1 MSVGSVTSSS
11 LQRDLIS
18 ALRQTRATSA
28 QQTDGNSFAVA
39 SQTMGA
45 STAAGAATA
54 SGSAASGPALSNDLM
69 ASLLQVQSDF
79 SQINAQGGLAPP
91 TSLPSVIDGSA
102 SDGSSE
108 DSQAAG
114 NPVPVHHPRG
124 HHVRPAGSAASDV
137 TGSSLSASDGTTA
150 AAATGGRSGGDA
162 NPLSGIEDG
171 LQALLQQ
178 VTKAI
183 AAYTTA
189 GPVGLAASAL
199 STSSKT

>member
-39 SQTMGA
+39 SQTTGA

-91 TSLPSVIDGSA
+91 TSSPSVTDGSA
-102 SDGSSE
+102 SDGSSA

-114 NPVPVHHPRG
+114 NPAPVHHPRG

-150 AAATGGRSGGDA
+150 AAATGRSGGDA

>member
-1 MSVGSVTSSS
+1 M
-11 LQRDLIS
+11 
-18 ALRQTRATSA
+18 
-28 QQTDGNSFAVA
+28 
-39 SQTMGA
+39 
-45 STAAGAATA
+45 A
-54 SGSAASGPALSNDLM
+54 SGSTASGPALSNDLM

-91 TSLPSVIDGSA
+91 TSSTSVTDGSA
-102 SDGSSE
+102 SDASSADGQ
-108 DSQAAG
+108 DSA
-114 NPVPVHHPRG
+114 NPAPIHHHRG
-124 HHVRPAGSAASDV
+124 PHARPAGAASPDV
-137 TGSSLSASDGTTA
+137 TGSNPSGTDSTAA
-150 AAATGGRSGGDA
+150 AAATGPSGGDA

-199 STSSKT
+199 STSSKA

>member
-11 LQRDLIS
+11 LQRDLLS

-28 QQTDGNSFAVA
+28 QQTDGNPFAVA
-39 SQTMGA
+39 SQATVA
-45 STAAGAATA
+45 SNAGAATA
-54 SGSAASGPALSNDLM
+54 SGSTASGPALSNDLM

-91 TSLPSVIDGSA
+91 TSSTSVTEGSA
-102 SDGSSE
+102 SDASSADGQ
-108 DSQAAG
+108 DSG
-114 NPVPVHHPRG
+114 NPAPVHHHRG
-124 HHVRPAGSAASDV
+124 PHARPAGAASPDV
-137 TGSSLSASDGTTA
+137 TGSNPSGHDSTA
-150 AAATGGRSGGDA
+150 AAAGTAPSGGDA

-199 STSSKT
+199 STSSKA

>member
-11 LQRDLIS
+11 LQRDLLS

-28 QQTDGNSFAVA
+28 QQTDGNPFAVA
-39 SQTMGA
+39 SQATGA
-45 STAAGAATA
+45 SNATGAATA
-54 SGSAASGPALSNDLM
+54 SGSTASGPALSNDLM

-91 TSLPSVIDGSA
+91 TSSTSVTDGSA
-102 SDGSSE
+102 SDASSADGQ
-108 DSQAAG
+108 DSG
-114 NPVPVHHPRG
+114 NPAPVHHHRGPRA
-124 HHVRPAGSAASDV
+124 RPAGSASPDV
-137 TGSSLSASDGTTA
+137 TGSTPSGNDSTAA
-150 AAATGGRSGGDA
+150 AAATGPSGGNA

-199 STSSKT
+199 STSSKA

>member
-11 LQRDLIS
+11 LQRDLLS

-28 QQTDGNSFAVA
+28 QQTDGNPFAVA
-39 SQTMGA
+39 SQATVA
-45 STAAGAATA
+45 SNAGAATA
-54 SGSAASGPALSNDLM
+54 SGSTASGPALSNDLM

-91 TSLPSVIDGSA
+91 TSSTSVTDGSA
-102 SDGSSE
+102 SDASSADGQ
-108 DSQAAG
+108 DSA
-114 NPVPVHHPRG
+114 NPAPIHHHRG
-124 HHVRPAGSAASDV
+124 PHARPAGAASPDV
-137 TGSSLSASDGTTA
+137 TGSNPSGTDSTAA
-150 AAATGGRSGGDA
+150 AAATGPSGGDA

-199 STSSKT
+199 STSSKA

>member
-39 SQTMGA
+39 SQTTGA

-102 SDGSSE
+102 SDGSSA

-114 NPVPVHHPRG
+114 NPAPVHHPRG

-150 AAATGGRSGGDA
+150 AAATGRSGGDA

>member
-11 LQRDLIS
+11 LQRDLLS

-28 QQTDGNSFAVA
+28 QQTDGNPFAVA
-39 SQTMGA
+39 SQATVA
-45 STAAGAATA
+45 SNAGAATA
-54 SGSAASGPALSNDLM
+54 SGSTASGPALSNDLM

-91 TSLPSVIDGSA
+91 TSSTSVTEGSA
-102 SDGSSE
+102 SDASSADGQ
-108 DSQAAG
+108 DSG
-114 NPVPVHHPRG
+114 NPAPVHHHRG
-124 HHVRPAGSAASDV
+124 PHARPAGAASPDV
-137 TGSSLSASDGTTA
+137 TGSNPSGTDSTAA
-150 AAATGGRSGGDA
+150 AAATGPSGGDA

-199 STSSKT
+199 STSSKA

>member
-11 LQRDLIS
+11 LQRDLLS

-28 QQTDGNSFAVA
+28 QQTDGNPFAVA
-39 SQTMGA
+39 SQATGA
-45 STAAGAATA
+45 SNATGAATA
-54 SGSAASGPALSNDLM
+54 SGSTASGPALSNDLM

-91 TSLPSVIDGSA
+91 TSSTSVTDGSA
-102 SDGSSE
+102 SDASSADGQ
-108 DSQAAG
+108 DSG
-114 NPVPVHHPRG
+114 NPAPVHHHRG
-124 HHVRPAGSAASDV
+124 AHARPAGAASPDV
-137 TGSSLSASDGTTA
+137 TGSNPSGNGSTAA
-150 AAATGGRSGGDA
+150 AAATGPSGGDA

-199 STSSKT
+199 STSSKA